1 MQKRLSG
8 RAAALN
14 AVSILIAVIMLFPVY
29 WMIISSF
36 KTNAEIFAKV
46 PTFFPQQFTLDA
58 YTSQV
63 GASANTGSN
72 IYRSFL
78 NSTVISVSAMLLSCV
93 LAIPA
98 SYGLARFRMKGSR
111 AFILLFLIT
120 QMLPATLTLT
130 PLYLIYNKLGM
141 IDTYLAPI
149 LSDATI
155 GIPFVILTLRPY
167 FLGLPKDLEDSAKID
182 GCTTFTAFVKIML
195 PISYPGI
202 IMCAVF
208 SFLFAWGD
216 LAYSLTFVTSEN
228 MRSMTAGIYNF
239 IGKYGI
245 QWNCIMAY
253 GTVITLPVLVIFIF
267 LQKYIVS
274 GLTNGAVKG

>member
-1 MQKRLSG
+1 MS
-8 RAAALN
+8 RAKVRETLLC
-14 AVSILIAVIMLFPVY
+14 LIGITVAVIMLFPVY
-29 WMIISSF
+29 WLVISSF

-46 PTFFPQQFTLDA
+46 PTFFPHEFTWDA

-63 GASANTGSN
+63 SGSSNTGSN
-72 IYRSFL
+72 IYRSFF
-78 NSTVISVSAMLLSCV
+78 NSSIIAITAMILSCV

-111 AFILLFLIT
+111 IFILLFLIT

-130 PLYLIYNKLGM
+130 PLYLIYNRLGM
-141 IDTYLAPI
+141 IDTYFAPI

-155 GIPFVILTLRPY
+155 GIPFVILILRTY
-167 FLGLPKDLEDSAKID
+167 FLELPKELEDSAKID
-182 GCTTFTAFVKIML
+182 GCSTFTAFLRIML
-195 PISYPGI
+195 PISYPGV

-253 GTVITLPVLVIFIF
+253 GTVITLPVLIIFVF

-274 GLTNGAVKG
+274 GLTSGAVKG

>member
-1 MQKRLSG
+1 MQKRLTG
-8 RAAALN
+8 RTAVLN
-14 AVSILIAVIMLFPVY
+14 IVSILIAVIMLFPVY

-46 PTFFPQQFTLDA
+46 PTFFPNQFTLDA

-72 IYRSFL
+72 IYRSFF
-78 NSTVISVSAMLLSCV
+78 NSTVISISAMLLSCV

-130 PLYLIYNKLGM
+130 PLYLIYNKLNM
-141 IDTYLAPI
+141 IDTYFAPI

-167 FLGLPKDLEDSAKID
+167 FLSLPKELEDSAKID
-182 GCTTFTAFVKIML
+182 GCTTFTAFLKIML

-253 GTVITLPVLVIFIF
+253 GTVITLPVLIIFIF

>member
-1 MQKRLSG
+1 MSKRTKIKEIILCVIG
-8 RAAALN
+8 I
-14 AVSILIAVIMLFPVY
+14 AVAVIMLFPVY
-29 WMIISSF
+29 WLIISSF

-46 PTFFPQQFTLDA
+46 PTFFPRQFILDA

-63 GASANTGSN
+63 TDGSTTGSN
-72 IYRSFL
+72 IFRSFL
-78 NSTVISVSAMLLSCV
+78 NSSIIAVSAMLLSCA

-111 AFILLFLIT
+111 IFILLFLIT

-130 PLYLIYNKLGM
+130 PLYLIYNKLGL
-141 IDTYLAPI
+141 IDTYFAPM
-149 LSDATI
+149 LSDATV
-155 GIPFVILTLRPY
+155 GIPFVILILRTY
-167 FLGLPKDLEDSAKID
+167 FLGLPKELEDSAKID
-182 GCTTFTAFVKIML
+182 GCNTFTAFLRIML
-195 PISYPGI
+195 PVSYPGV

-253 GTVITLPVLVIFIF
+253 GTVITIPVLIIFVF

-274 GLTNGAVKG
+274 GLTSGAVKG

>member
-1 MQKRLSG
+1 MN
-8 RAAALN
+8 RATIRET
-14 AVSILIAVIMLFPVY
+14 ILCVIGIAVAAIMLFPVY
-29 WMIISSF
+29 WLIISSF

-46 PTFFPQQFTLDA
+46 PTFFPHEFTWDA
-58 YTSQV
+58 YVNQV
-63 GASANTGSN
+63 NGNSNTGSN

-78 NSTVISVSAMLLSCV
+78 NSSVIAVSTMIFSCV

-111 AFILLFLIT
+111 IFILLFLIT

-141 IDTYLAPI
+141 IDSYFAPI

-155 GIPFVILTLRPY
+155 GIPFVILILRTY
-167 FLGLPKDLEDSAKID
+167 FLDLPKELEDSAKID
-182 GCTTFTAFVKIML
+182 GCSTFTAFTRIML
-195 PISYPGI
+195 PISYPGV

-216 LAYSLTFVTSEN
+216 LAYSLTFVTSEA

-253 GTVITLPVLVIFIF
+253 GTVITLPVLIIFVF

>member
-1 MQKRLSG
+1 MN
-8 RAAALN
+8 RAKVRETVLCIIGLVVAA
-14 AVSILIAVIMLFPVY
+14 IMLFPVY
-29 WMIISSF
+29 WLVISSF

-46 PTFFPQQFTLDA
+46 PTFFPHTFTWDA

-63 GASANTGSN
+63 SGSSNTGSN

-78 NSTVISVSAMLLSCV
+78 NSSIIAVTTMVISCLLAV
-93 LAIPA
+93 PA

-111 AFILLFLIT
+111 VFILLFLIT

-141 IDTYLAPI
+141 IDTYLGPI

-155 GIPFVILTLRPY
+155 GIPFVILTLRTY
-167 FLGLPKDLEDSAKID
+167 FLDLPKELEDSAKID
-182 GCTTFTAFVKIML
+182 GCNTFTAFIRIML
-195 PISYPGI
+195 PISYPGV

-253 GTVITLPVLVIFIF
+253 GTVIVLPVLIIFVF

>member
-1 MQKRLSG
+1 MQKRLTG
-8 RAAALN
+8 RAVALN
-14 AVSILIAVIMLFPVY
+14 TVSILIAVIMLFPVY

-36 KTNAEIFAKV
+36 KINAEIFAKV
-46 PTFFPQQFTLDA
+46 PTFFPHQFTLDA

-78 NSTVISVSAMLLSCV
+78 NSTIISISAMLLSCV

-130 PLYLIYNKLGM
+130 PLYNKLNM

-167 FLGLPKDLEDSAKID
+167 FLSLPKELEDSAKID

-253 GTVITLPVLVIFIF
+253 GTVITLPVLIIFIF

>member
-1 MQKRLSG
+1 MTSRKKNIILSII
-8 RAAALN
+8 
-14 AVSILIAVIMLFPVY
+14 SIVIAVIMLFPIY
-29 WMIISSF
+29 WLITCSF

-46 PTFFPQQFTLDA
+46 PTFLPQHFTFDA
-58 YTSQV
+58 YVAQV
-63 GASANTGSN
+63 AGGSN
-72 IYRSFL
+72 IGRSFL
-78 NSTVISVSAMLLSCV
+78 NSSIIALTAMVFSCA
-93 LAIPA
+93 LAIPGA
-98 SYGLARFRMKGSR
+98 YGLARFKMKASKI
-111 AFILLFLIT
+111 FVMLFLVT

-130 PLYLIYNKLGM
+130 PMYLIYNKIGL
-141 IDTYLAPI
+141 IDTYFAPI
-149 LSDATI
+149 LSDMTI
-155 GIPFVILTLRPY
+155 GIPFVILILRTY
-167 FLGLPKDLEDSAKID
+167 FLSLPKELEDSAKID
-182 GCTTFTAFVKIML
+182 GCNAFTAFLRIML

-228 MRSMTAGIYNF
+228 MRSLTAGIYNF

-253 GTVITLPVLVIFIF
+253 GTVITIPVLCIFVF

>member
-1 MQKRLSG
+1 MNRPTTRETILCVIG
-8 RAAALN
+8 I
-14 AVSILIAVIMLFPVY
+14 AVAVIMLFPVY
-29 WMIISSF
+29 WLIISSF

-46 PTFFPQQFTLDA
+46 PTFFPHEFTWDA

-63 GASANTGSN
+63 SGSSNTGSN

-78 NSTVISVSAMLLSCV
+78 NSTIIAVSAMLLSCV

-111 AFILLFLIT
+111 VFILLFLIT

-130 PLYLIYNKLGM
+130 PLYLIYNNLGM
-141 IDTYLAPI
+141 IDTYFAPV

-155 GIPFVILTLRPY
+155 GIPFVILILRTY
-167 FLGLPKDLEDSAKID
+167 FLGLPKELEDSAKID
-182 GCTTFTAFVKIML
+182 GCNTFTAFTRIML
-195 PISYPGI
+195 PISYPGV

-253 GTVITLPVLVIFIF
+253 GTVITLPVLIIFVF

-274 GLTNGAVKG
+274 GLTSGAVKG

>member
-1 MQKRLSG
+1 MQKRLNI
-8 RAAALN
+8 RAIILN
-14 AVSILIAVIMLFPVY
+14 VISILIAIIMLFPVY

-46 PTFFPQQFTLDA
+46 PSFFPRQFTLDA
-58 YTSQV
+58 YVSQV

-78 NSTVISVSAMLLSCV
+78 NSTIIAVSCMLLSCA

-111 AFILLFLIT
+111 VFILLFLIT
-120 QMLPATLTLT
+120 QMLPVTLTLT
-130 PLYLIYNKLGM
+130 PLYLIYNRLGM
-141 IDTYLAPI
+141 IDTYFAPI

-167 FLGLPKDLEDSAKID
+167 FLGLPKELEDSAKID
-182 GCTTFTAFVKIML
+182 GCTTFTAFTRIML

-253 GTVITLPVLVIFIF
+253 GTVITFPVLLIFIF

-274 GLTNGAVKG
+274 GLTSGAVKG